1 MGMPPTSGT
10 ADRAV
15 PDRIRLTPD
24 EAAALDLPP
33 TLHDWLTTT
42 GLPVLDGETLG
53 VTFQHPFRVTPTPS
67 AASTK
72 RWPRLLDIGYEQWEP
87 EHLRVGIDLDTLAVV
102 GYGPEPADNAF
113 INSSVQT
120 FITFLEHYR
129 PVSDALKP
137 AESSFR
143 IIGPEEAAEM
153 IRQLHEGTLKPRPKP
168 KTEPKPRINRKKA
181 IDELRDTFKAADP
194 DALKRN
200 TYWPRIIS
208 QLRDGLI

>member
-10 ADRAV
+10 ADRAG

-53 VTFQHPFRVTPTPS
+53 VTFQHPCRVTPTPS

-102 GYGPEPADNAF
+102 GYGP
-113 INSSVQT
+113 
-120 FITFLEHYR
+120 
-129 PVSDALKP
+129 
-137 AESSFR
+137 
-143 IIGPEEAAEM
+143 
-153 IRQLHEGTLKPRPKP
+153 
-168 KTEPKPRINRKKA
+168 
-181 IDELRDTFKAADP
+181 
-194 DALKRN
+194 
-200 TYWPRIIS
+200 
-208 QLRDGLI
+208 